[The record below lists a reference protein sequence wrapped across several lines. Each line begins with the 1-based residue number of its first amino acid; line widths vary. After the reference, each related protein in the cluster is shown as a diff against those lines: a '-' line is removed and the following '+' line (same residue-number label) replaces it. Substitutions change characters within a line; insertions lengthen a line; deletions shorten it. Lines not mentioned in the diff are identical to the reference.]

1 MSRVLVMS
9 GSSRTGSFNR
19 KLAALAAQ
27 AARAQGAEVT
37 EVDLRALALPVY
49 DGDFEAQGPLPPGAL
64 ELRRLFAA
72 HEAVLIAAPEYNAFV
87 TPLLV
92 NALDWTSRMPAEEPD
107 SPSADGYV
115 GRSPEGMRAGLGLG
129 PARSPLPAGLA
140 AMNGTV
146 AGLLSASPGALG
158 GLRGL
163 IFLRA
168 FLSASLGMLV
178 VPETQSVGQ
187 AHQAF
192 DEAGALRDAKQQAG
206 VERVV
211 AAVLRAARA

>member
-1 MSRVLVMS
+1 MSAPRPAEAVRPSGGTSEVAEPHLLVSRVLVMS
-9 GSSRTGSFNR
+9 GSGRTGSFNR
-19 KLAALAAQ
+19 KLAAVAAQ

-49 DGDFEAQGPLPPGAL
+49 DADLEAQGLPPGAL
-64 ELRRLFAA
+64 ELRRLFHA

-92 NALDWTSRMPAEEPD
+92 NTLDWVSRVP
-107 SPSADGYV
+107 ADGDV
-115 GRSPEGMRAGLGLG
+115 
-129 PARSPLPAGLA
+129 PAGLA

-211 AAVLRAARA
+211 AAVLRAART

>member
-19 KLAALAAQ
+19 KLATLAAQ
-27 AARAQGAEVT
+27 TARAQGAEVT

-49 DGDFEAQGPLPPGAL
+49 DADVEAQGLPPGAL
-64 ELRRLFAA
+64 ELRRLFNA
-72 HEAVLIAAPEYNAFV
+72 HEAVLISAPEYNAFV

-92 NALDWTSRMPAEEPD
+92 NTLDWVSRVP
-107 SPSADGYV
+107 ADGNV
-115 GRSPEGMRAGLGLG
+115 
-129 PARSPLPAGLA
+129 PAGLA

-146 AGLLSASPGALG
+146 AGLLSASPGALA

>member
-9 GSSRTGSFNR
+9 GSSRTGSYNR

-27 AARAQGAEVT
+27 AARVQGAEVT

-49 DGDFEAQGPLPPGAL
+49 DGDLEAQGPLPTGAL

-92 NALDWTSRMPAEEPD
+92 NALDWTSRVPAEGD
-107 SPSADGYV
+107 GSPS
-115 GRSPEGMRAGLGLG
+115 SEGTQAGLGA
-129 PARSPLPAGLA
+129 ARRLPAGLA

-192 DEAGALRDAKQQAG
+192 DAAGALHDARQQAG

>member
-19 KLAALAAQ
+19 KLAVVAAQ

-49 DGDFEAQGPLPPGAL
+49 DADLEAQALPPGAL
-64 ELRRLFAA
+64 ELRRLFSA
-72 HEAVLIAAPEYNAFV
+72 HAAVLIAAPEYNAFV
-87 TPLLV
+87 TPLLL
-92 NALDWTSRMPAEEPD
+92 NALDWVSRVPASGD
-107 SPSADGYV
+107 A
-115 GRSPEGMRAGLGLG
+115 
-129 PARSPLPAGLA
+129 PAGLA

-146 AGLLSASPGALG
+146 AGLLSASPGVLG

-168 FLSASLGMLV
+168 FLSASIGMLV

-192 DEAGALRDAKQQAG
+192 DEAGVLRDAKHQAG
-206 VERVV
+206 VDRVV
-211 AAVLRAARA
+211 AAVLRSAALGRPGAG

>member
-19 KLAALAAQ
+19 KLAAVAAQ
-27 AARAQGAEVT
+27 AARTQGAEVT

-49 DGDFEAQGPLPPGAL
+49 DGDLEAQGPLPPGAL
-64 ELRRLFAA
+64 ELRRLFAT
-72 HEAVLIAAPEYNAFV
+72 HEAVLIAATEYNSFV

-92 NALDWTSRMPAEEPD
+92 NALDWTSRVPAEEAD
-107 SPSADGYV
+107 SPS
-115 GRSPEGMRAGLGLG
+115 SEGIRAGLEA
-129 PARSPLPAGLA
+129 ARLPAGLA

-192 DEAGALRDAKQQAG
+192 DEAGALRDGKQQAG

>member
-1 MSRVLVMS
+1 VSRVLVMS

-19 KLAALAAQ
+19 KLAAVAAQ
-27 AARAQGAEVT
+27 AARGQGAEVT

-49 DGDFEAQGPLPPGAL
+49 DADVEAQGLPPGAL
-64 ELRRLFAA
+64 ELRRLFNAN
-72 HEAVLIAAPEYNAFV
+72 EAVLISAPEYNAFV

-92 NALDWTSRMPAEEPD
+92 NTLDWVSRVPAEGD
-107 SPSADGYV
+107 A
-115 GRSPEGMRAGLGLG
+115 
-129 PARSPLPAGLA
+129 PAGLA

-146 AGLLSASPGALG
+146 AGLLSASPGALA

>member
-1 MSRVLVMS
+1 MSRVLVMP

-19 KLAALAAQ
+19 KLAAVAAQ

-49 DGDFEAQGPLPPGAL
+49 DGDLEAQGALPPGAL
-64 ELRRLFAA
+64 ELRRLFAT

-92 NALDWTSRMPAEEPD
+92 NALDWTSRIPAEED
-107 SPSADGYV
+107 DGP
-115 GRSPEGMRAGLGLG
+115 SPEGMPAGLGAARRS
-129 PARSPLPAGLA
+129 ARSLLPAGLA